1 MRALDNWPETVGRC
15 LFFGALAGASA
26 TIGIFVGLSLIEG
39 GSVTNWQYMIGGV
52 FILFYIFT
60 MAFIVWF
67 FGLALFGLWPWW
79 LLHYLGFRGKLSA
92 AALGFSAPVLVW
104 ALFSGGMPSAFGFG
118 MGAVGILVGEV
129 IWFSAYKRGAGAP
142 AVGAS

>member
-1 MRALDNWPETVGRC
+1 MCHGPPLRATQLTRFEFFEMETQQMRTLHNWPETVGRC
-15 LFFGALAGASA
+15 L
-26 TIGIFVGLSLIEG
+26 
-39 GSVTNWQYMIGGV
+39 
-52 FILFYIFT
+52 
-60 MAFIVWF
+60 F

-118 MGAVGILVGEV
+118 MGAVGFLVGEV
-129 IWFSAYKRGAGAP
+129 IWYSAYKRGAGAP
-142 AVGAS
+142 DLDAR